1 MGELNVMVEAYRFRA
16 NSGSQNVKGQ
26 LSHAAEMYLFLFLGL
41 SLFAAGCVDMSPPEL
56 YGDNIGVVI
65 GSEGR
70 SCGAEPAREA
80 GQLRMHFIDVGQGDA
95 IWIETADDGDDGN
108 GVEEGLHILIDVG
121 DDSYGNNP
129 DGGQVVADYL
139 AANGR
144 PSGTTIDYLVVTHA
158 HADHYG
164 GAQRIFELYDVMNVV
179 DPGLDNDASTLY
191 WDFLYRAEDEVDAL
205 GGHLYR
211 PLVGDLVASEYSPV
225 QQWGEELNAIIL
237 NSESD
242 LRLGE
247 ELNDQVNNT
256 SIVIHLT
263 YGGTSILLMGDAQ
276 EEVEADL
283 IDEMPGLRANILK
296 VGHHGSQ
303 NASSAAFLEMIFSGV
318 QETRRAA
325 VVQAGRKEFNGVQLP
340 NLEAWSRLQEHVPAD
355 ALFSTEHNDNGLE
368 ESEAANGDHVI
379 MVVDSEG
386 SITACY
392 FE

>member
-1 MGELNVMVEAYRFRA
+1 
-16 NSGSQNVKGQ
+16 
-26 LSHAAEMYLFLFLGL
+26 
-41 SLFAAGCVDMSPPEL
+41 MSPPEL
-56 YGDNIGVVI
+56 YGDNIGVII

-70 SCGAEPAREA
+70 SCGAEPSREPD
-80 GQLRMHFIDVGQGDA
+80 QIRLHFIDVGQGDA

-121 DDSYGNNP
+121 DYSYGDNP
-129 DGGQVVADYL
+129 NGGQVVADYL
-139 AANGR
+139 AAHGR

-158 HADHYG
+158 HSDHYG
-164 GAQRIFELYDVMNVV
+164 GAQRIFELYDVLNVV
-179 DPGLDNDASTLY
+179 DPGFDNDASSLY

-205 GGHLYR
+205 GGRLYR
-211 PLVGDLVASEYSPV
+211 PLVGDLIPSEYSPV

-247 ELNDQVNNT
+247 GLNDQVNNT

-276 EEVEADL
+276 EEVELDL
-283 IDEMPGLRANILK
+283 LDEMPGLRVNILK

-303 NASSAAFLEMIFSGV
+303 NASSAAFLEMIFNGV
-318 QETRRAA
+318 LETRRAA
-325 VVQAGRKEFNGVQLP
+325 VIQSGRKDFSGVQLP
-340 NLEAWSRLQEHVPAD
+340 TLEVWSRLQEYIPSD
-355 ALFSTEHNDNGLE
+355 ALFSTEYNDDGLE
-368 ESEAANGDHVI
+368 ESEAANGDHVL

-392 FE
+392 FQ